1 MLRFRRD
8 VVEDGS
14 TLDVDETAQ
23 LHFSIE
29 GWEGSSLQ
37 IGPDMVPMVPRGKVS
52 VVDPEWVKGAA
63 TEHLVGN
70 LAIEVRSS
78 EGEHLLGATLRRS
91 PSRMTLEQYQWM
103 LDFIVGRTGLKGLE
117 DPNGRAQIWAMLAP
131 VVPDRETEE
140 AMAALLAWRRSA
152 DAIHRIATNPQS
164 SLSPQ
169 VELVEVDSARIASA
183 RKVLPSGFQPWDP
196 PRPLPRPRQ
205 GTVLVESRDLDF
217 ATPENRYVVGVM
229 GRLWRALAKAATTG
243 APAPARAEAAEAKDR
258 VSTLFTTGAWTGISE
273 GPMPSTSFVLRDHPS
288 YHSIVELDR
297 QLAAPK
303 YMQASLDAMELERAL
318 ELSPWSLNVLYQ
330 RWITTEVL
338 EWLER
343 RLPAFERPAVP
354 TSGIFLTE
362 SPVGTVQVVLDEQY
376 PRTGLGVHVPTGKNR
391 PDMVVE
397 VHTRQG
403 VRALVIDPTYSKNR
417 SIHEA
422 KFQYAINIRDGG
434 RADPIDKTPALC
446 AEWVAA
452 AFPGASSWAS
462 SRRPNQAET
471 LLSLVPGDSGRS
483 VLFAWLDAT
492 IGTLLAG

>member
-131 VVPDRETEE
+131 VVPDRETE
-140 AMAALLAWRRSA
+140 
-152 DAIHRIATNPQS
+152 
-164 SLSPQ
+164 
-169 VELVEVDSARIASA
+169 
-183 RKVLPSGFQPWDP
+183 VLPSGFKPWDP

-362 SPVGTVQVVLDEQY
+362 SPVGTVQVVLDEEY

-471 LLSLVPGDSGRS
+471 LLSLVPGDSGRT